1 MIISDRLGNRI
12 SAYMADANI
21 IPKDK
26 TVYYAYCY
34 SSLLDKVFFSLYIFV
49 VAVILKHPD
58 AAIILFSVLIPL
70 RCLCGGIHAN
80 SQLVCSI
87 ISFILPVCIVITA
100 YLPLNFPRFI
110 ELIVFVLSL
119 VTTILVSPVDSLKNP
134 MSDSKKQNLKRTLLI
149 YSRILILIFLIL
161 FFSHR
166 TNQCNMIALCVLC
179 NSISAFLGK
188 IKYRRKS
195 HDL

>member
-26 TVYYAYCY
+26 TAHYAYCY
-34 SSLLDKVFFSLYIFV
+34 SFLLDKVFFSFYIIAITV
-49 VAVILKHPD
+49 LLKHPD

-70 RCLCGGIHAN
+70 RCLCGGIHAD

-134 MSDSKKQNLKRTLLI
+134 MRDSKKRKLKRTLLI
-149 YSRILILIFLIL
+149 YSPLLILIFLIL
-161 FFSHR
+161 FCSHNA
-166 TNQCNMIALCVLC
+166 NQCNMIALCVLC
-179 NSISAFLGK
+179 NSISVFLGK
-188 IKYRRKS
+188 IKYRRKA